1 MSWLEGVKFHEND
14 WRVVI
19 FDKNSSN
26 SSSNKIG
33 HRLGLPFVRSL
44 QPSVKIRL
52 NDNREF
58 EISQDGTGVLGIS
71 GVIWDCGLLFI
82 DFLLHLLNNSLEN
95 KLSWKHVLDIGAGT
109 GICGIG
115 SLLLGAS
122 QVTFTDSFLTS
133 SLEYNIDTLDEV
145 LRRRYEGIP
154 YKWGTEPLPTPLTS
168 MTDSE
173 GNTIPKKWDVLLCS
187 DLLYESKNHSSLLH
201 FLHHL
206 SYDVIIFSYKKRH
219 EREEEQFFDFLSQD
233 HTVRVI
239 DHRDFTFQNISSESA
254 MSDMYLVIAS
264 RSTAV

>member
-1 MSWLEGVKFHEND
+1 MSWLEGVKFHDND

-26 SSSNKIG
+26 SSSTKIG

-82 DFLLHLLNNSLEN
+82 DFLLHLLNNSPES

-154 YKWGTEPLPTPLTS
+154 CKWGTEPLPTPLTS

-187 DLLYESKNHSSLLH
+187 DLLYESKNHSSFLH
-201 FLHHL
+201 FLRHL

-219 EREEEQFFDFLSQD
+219 EREEEQFFDSLSQD